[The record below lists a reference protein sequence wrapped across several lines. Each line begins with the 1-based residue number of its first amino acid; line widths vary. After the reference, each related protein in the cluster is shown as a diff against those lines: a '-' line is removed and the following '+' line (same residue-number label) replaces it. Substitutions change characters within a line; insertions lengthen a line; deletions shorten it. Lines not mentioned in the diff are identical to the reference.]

1 MITLISMMELVVME
15 IMQLVIIK
23 VTFLAT
29 QTTETTMEL
38 TIVASL
44 SSITTSMQRT
54 LRAIVNPK
62 KMSKN
67 LLMKNLTIRSPMKE
81 LRNMCI
87 RLKWYKTKIIRCSN
101 VINCIIYLDN
111 DNMVL
116 GYTSGNIAIYNLS
129 STHKVEAQNQFQ
141 QHFQEVVSLC
151 KIQNK
156 EMGMQ
161 FFSSSALD
169 NIIIIW
175 KFESANKI
183 L

>member
-1 MITLISMMELVVME
+1 ME

-87 RLKWYKTKIIRCSN
+87 RLKWYKTK
-101 VINCIIYLDN
+101 L
-111 DNMVL
+111 
-116 GYTSGNIAIYNLS
+116 
-129 STHKVEAQNQFQ
+129 
-141 QHFQEVVSLC
+141 
-151 KIQNK
+151 
-156 EMGMQ
+156 
-161 FFSSSALD
+161 
-169 NIIIIW
+169 
-175 KFESANKI
+175 
-183 L
+183 